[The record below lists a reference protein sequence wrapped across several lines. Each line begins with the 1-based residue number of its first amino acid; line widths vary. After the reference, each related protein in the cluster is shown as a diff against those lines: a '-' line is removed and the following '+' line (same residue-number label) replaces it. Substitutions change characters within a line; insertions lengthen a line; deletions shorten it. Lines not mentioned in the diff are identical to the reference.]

1 VVQANNIN
9 SQITPSPPKY
19 DVDYKFAQ
27 LLISGDTDSWNR
39 FYKEFRE
46 KLEIYIKRKYPNV
59 FSDITIEEI
68 CDGVGSRLTVND
80 YKVLKDYRGDCTFS
94 TYITKATDWE
104 IKDWLRKH
112 SEELFSKPVDTLS
125 SANPAS
131 ISKDASEHLFF
142 LQETGNSIPQPVES
156 LNEDLRWA
164 FLLRYYDYFGFPLE
178 EIRLLAKKQGV
189 LIRDLT
195 KKIIDYLE
203 PGGKDILRTQI
214 EKQSTFQLRLQKLC
228 YEIQRLD
235 KKEKELLTETDGEVS
250 KVDQNRL
257 NDIKNRRI
265 KLEDRRKNFLN
276 NSAKTPV
283 TTPYEIIAEILGEE
297 NVSTIR
303 SRVFHA
309 KKELKRKLQRG
320 LKDIL

>member
-1 VVQANNIN
+1 MIKPTDIKSKIAH
-9 SQITPSPPKY
+9 SLTKY
-19 DVDYKFAQ
+19 GADYQFVR
-27 LLISGDTDSWNR
+27 LLISGDADAWNR

-46 KLEIYIKRKYPNV
+46 KLEIYIKRKYPNI

-80 YKVLKDYRGDCTFS
+80 YKVLKEYRGDCTFS

-112 SEELFSKPVDTLS
+112 SDELFSKPVDTHS

-131 ISKDASEHLFF
+131 ISKDASEHLSS
-142 LQETGNSIPQPVES
+142 LQETENSIPQPVEY

-164 FLLRYYDYFGFPLE
+164 FLLRYYDYFGFPLK
-178 EIRLLAKKQGV
+178 EIRLLAEKKGV

-214 EKQSTFQLRLQKLC
+214 EKQSSFQLRLQKLC
-228 YEIQRLD
+228 YEIQRSY
-235 KKEKELLTETDGEVS
+235 KKEKELLTETEGEVS
-250 KVDQNRL
+250 KVDPDRL
-257 NDIKNRRI
+257 NDIKNRRV

-276 NSAKTPV
+276 NSAKASV

-309 KKELKRKLQRG
+309 KKELKSKLKR
-320 LKDIL
+320 D